1 MVCAWDLNLRLQMVG
16 ADDTTEL
23 WRLPINRG
31 RLVVYMNEKD
41 AGDGPFLKHCIKR
54 R

>member
-23 WRLPINRG
+23 WRP
-31 RLVVYMNEKD
+31 KD
-41 AGDGPFLKHCIKR
+41 NLAKGNIRISFLSCSIQVFNLE
-54 R
+54 